1 MFDDCIIMAGGSGT
15 RLWPASSSK
24 KPKQFLPSPSG
35 GSFFQDSVRRALEIT
50 DPANGRII
58 IVSGKSHVQ
67 LIADECAAFS
77 KNELKRTTLIPEPLA
92 KNTAAAIACGL
103 IYSKLVSIG
112 MNSGGINSDNADR
125 NVIVLTCDHIIE
137 PIEVFKANAATAKSF
152 AKQDKLVIFGITP
165 KSPDTGYG
173 YIETGEACSTDKHS
187 AYKVLSFREKPDLKT
202 AELYLN
208 AGNYF
213 WNSGMFAFS
222 SKFMLNEFRRAA
234 SEVINPFNI
243 LKAPDESHYNEING
257 LKVLSEWPGIDKAYA
272 GAKAISFDYAIA
284 EKCAETVVIK
294 AEFNWTD
301 IGNWDEYIRLEN
313 INKNVNSNKG
323 DLFQKDSGS
332 VFVDSDIPVA
342 LIGADDLIVVIRSGK
357 DGGPAAALIA
367 KKGETQKVKDIVNQI
382 KSAGRVDLT

>member
-1 MFDDCIIMAGGSGT
+1 
-15 RLWPASSSK
+15 
-24 KPKQFLPSPSG
+24 
-35 GSFFQDSVRRALEIT
+35 
-50 DPANGRII
+50 
-58 IVSGKSHVQ
+58 
-67 LIADECAAFS
+67 
-77 KNELKRTTLIPEPLA
+77 
-92 KNTAAAIACGL
+92 
-103 IYSKLVSIG
+103 